1 MYPPSQDAVF
11 ARSVSGKIWPRAA
24 VAAGSYWHFTNAS
37 FDTLQPEFEAVTAT
51 HLTILYVRNEVL
63 AVAYALVHMSGSML
77 LGRMTQ
83 MIM

>member
-1 MYPPSQDAVF
+1 MELSLHELVRFQTHKVETF
-11 ARSVSGKIWPRAA
+11 LGSGA
-24 VAAGSYWHFTNAS
+24 
-37 FDTLQPEFEAVTAT
+37 FEAVTAT

>member
-1 MYPPSQDAVF
+1 MELSLHELVRFQTHKVEG
-11 ARSVSGKIWPRAA
+11 SGA
-24 VAAGSYWHFTNAS
+24 
-37 FDTLQPEFEAVTAT
+37 FEAVTAT